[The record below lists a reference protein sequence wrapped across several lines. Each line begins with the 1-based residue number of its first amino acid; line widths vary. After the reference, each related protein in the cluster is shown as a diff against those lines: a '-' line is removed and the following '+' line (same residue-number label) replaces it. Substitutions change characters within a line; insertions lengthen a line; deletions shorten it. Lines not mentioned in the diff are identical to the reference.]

1 MSDIFQEVD
10 EAVRHEEYLKL
21 WKKYR
26 FLIIGVVSAIVL
38 AVAGYEGWKA
48 YSASERRANSELYA
62 GALEALNSGDTAA
75 AQNALSEVVAEA
87 PEGYGALAAFRLA
100 AQKSESGD
108 TAGAVAEME
117 ALAGRSGVP
126 DVLRDLAQFQAILF
140 QVGEEDAA
148 TLEGALAPLTR
159 DDSAFRFSAL
169 ELTGFLVLEQG
180 DRERALEIFVQLSED
195 AATPSGIR
203 RRATQMIAQLGG

>member
-1 MSDIFQEVD
+1 M
-10 EAVRHEEYLKL
+10 
-21 WKKYR
+21 
-26 FLIIGVVSAIVL
+26 
-38 AVAGYEGWKA
+38 
-48 YSASERRANSELYA
+48 
-62 GALEALNSGDTAA
+62 
-75 AQNALSEVVAEA
+75 
-87 PEGYGALAAFRLA
+87 
-100 AQKSESGD
+100 
-108 TAGAVAEME
+108 
-117 ALAGRSGVP
+117 
-126 DVLRDLAQFQAILF
+126 
-140 QVGEEDAA
+140 GEEDAA